1 MARKREKNER
11 LPYEAR
17 RWADGII
24 DRHELSPDAT
34 INDISGSLDSEIQK
48 NKQSLS
54 KHGLFGRVVG
64 EGYGLLESLALKNR
78 STDLI
83 QQRLQ
88 ERRKELEDKDYIP
101 GP

>member
-11 LPYEAR
+11 QPYEAR

-24 DRHELSPDAT
+24 ERNKLGPNASV
-34 INDISGSLDSEIQK
+34 NQISGVLDDEVQK

-54 KHGLFGRVVG
+54 KHGLFGRIVG
-64 EGYGLLESLALKNR
+64 EGYGLLESLALKNK
-78 STDLI
+78 SVDI
-83 QQRLQ
+83 ISQRLQ
-88 ERRKELEDKDYIP
+88 EKQKEMEQNEYVP